1 MKVVFEVVESEGA
14 NPGAWGSLPYPE
26 EYRGKFVRFK
36 DDTLPSISF
45 IQGDGNG
52 YLYLGEP
59 YLKTVL
65 ASEHIT
71 VSNNVTSDLVT
82 LKNVGMT
89 MDDMIRLRKEGLL

>member
-14 NPGAWGSLPYPE
+14 NPSAWGSLPYPE

-36 DDTLPSISF
+36 GDTLPSIYF
-45 IQGDGNG
+45 IQDDGNG
-52 YLYLGEP
+52 TLYMSEP

-65 ASEHIT
+65 NAEQSIV
-71 VSNNVTSDLVT
+71 VSNVTSDLVT

-89 MDDMIRLRKEGLL
+89 VDDMIRLRKEGLI